1 MRENKGEMR
10 MCGQRVQPLQFYLH
24 YGMLMKLSSG
34 PSLAVCLHSDIV
46 LQNLHKGG
54 ILTTID

>member
-1 MRENKGEMR
+1 